1 MENKR
6 CIDCNYYD
14 FRGCIHINYCENQ
27 EYYENNPKELKEENK
42 PKEEDKVINPDY
54 YSNSDIDVI
63 EFCFLNK
70 LEFWVGNVLKYC
82 VRSGKKSIET
92 ETDDLRKAIRYI
104 ERRIEFIN
112 RK

>member
-1 MENKR
+1 MENIK
-6 CIDCNYYD
+6 
-14 FRGCIHINYCENQ
+14 
-27 EYYENNPKELKEENK
+27 
-42 PKEEDKVINPDY
+42 EDKSIKPNY

-63 EFCFLNK
+63 EFCNRNK

-92 ETDDLRKAIRYI
+92 ETEDLKKAIEYI
-104 ERRIEFIN
+104 QRRIEFIN